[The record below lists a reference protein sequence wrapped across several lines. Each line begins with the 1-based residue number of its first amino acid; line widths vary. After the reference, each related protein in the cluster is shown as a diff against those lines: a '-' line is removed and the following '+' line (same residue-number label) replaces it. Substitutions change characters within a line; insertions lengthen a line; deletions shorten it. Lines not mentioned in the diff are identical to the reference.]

1 MLRAIFPTFGPRSG
15 GTQLSVHGQNLKIGS
30 QLAVYAS
37 SRLCTV
43 IRYQLTEF
51 LSVTVR
57 LSEHGDLTI
66 GVSQGPRACP
76 GFLFGGGGKTEGREQ
91 GWGSW
96 GGQQPISPPA
106 RGSGERSELRL
117 QGSGRIP
124 DRPKVFLYFQHSG

>member
-57 LSEHGDLTI
+57 LSEHGDLTT
-66 GVSQGPRACP
+66 GVSQGHAQD
-76 GFLFGGGGKTEGREQ
+76 FYLGGGGQDRRQRARVGFLGRAATHLPT
-91 GWGSW
+91 S
-96 GGQQPISPPA
+96 
-106 RGSGERSELRL
+106 
-117 QGSGRIP
+117 
-124 DRPKVFLYFQHSG
+124 